1 MSLLLQS
8 TMGRVYSAIL
18 VYGVL
23 AAVVVYIIRKQL
35 KNPDNDPVK
44 VIVKWM
50 VTVAIVAFGV
60 YATLWSNDRASLL
73 VVFIFLLL
81 PGSVIMALWW
91 TPEISEWMASPITN
105 ALTGDSRISYNKP
118 EYGVA
123 NARRNR
129 GQYVEA
135 VEAVDEELTKH
146 PGNFDGLM
154 LKASIQAENLG
165 DLEAATE
172 TVQEAIEGEEQLSY
186 RLPVALNKMADWQL
200 AVAGDPDAARRTLR
214 QIREALPES
223 QAAQFAAQRLAS
235 LDSSEETAAAVVDF
249 NESYQKLVEE
259 SAAKDDFTS
268 PLELPKAIESNQQQA
283 GEKAL
288 AACLR
293 RVALHPDSVSNREEL
308 AALYLNHANQP
319 PKAAEQYDHLLA
331 LPGTTI
337 HQKTAWL
344 NKIADIQ
351 VKSGESHETVRA
363 TLERVIALDPKAAP
377 AARAQQRISYLNIE
391 LRGANRKT
399 TKLQL
404 GSYEEDIGLKS

>member
-44 VIVKWM
+44 VIVKWT